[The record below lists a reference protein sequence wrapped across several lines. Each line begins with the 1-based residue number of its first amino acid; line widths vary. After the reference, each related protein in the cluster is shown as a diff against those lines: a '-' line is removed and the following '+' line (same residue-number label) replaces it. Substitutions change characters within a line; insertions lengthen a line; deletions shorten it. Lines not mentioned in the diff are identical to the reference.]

1 MARPFPSRW
10 LLACALSGVALTPAL
25 AEDGLTLTAGL
36 ALSRDDN
43 LFRLRDGVDPQAAL
57 GRADG
62 SETITISSLGL
73 SYSKPWGLQRLE
85 ASMGLVDY
93 RYQHY
98 EQLNLQARNHD
109 ISWFWAV
116 TPRLQGRL
124 HTERRES
131 VNTFDDTSA
140 LNQSNARL
148 RRHEAFD
155 ATYEIDGVWRALGNL
170 RNTYDSSEQ
179 EQQGEDSYRARTLET
194 GVRYQALSGNS
205 ATVWLR
211 RSKGKRLGDD
221 LASTGD
227 RDQDYTQ
234 NEQSLDV
241 QWALTGKSRASVVLT
256 HLRRAHPVVQARD
269 YSGNEAALGL
279 NWTPTGKLQG
289 SLRWTS
295 QLSSY
300 QTDNATYSRTQ
311 GLSATLGWQM
321 TARTNLQAALSESRR
336 RYLGAPEG
344 QASDPLR
351 DRTRQASVELRWSAT
366 KNLSLDSSVQE
377 VRRSANL
384 PGYAFRS
391 RQWQLGLNAAF

>member
-109 ISWFWAV
+109 ISWFWAL

-256 HLRRAHPVVQARD
+256 HLSRAHPVVQARD

>member
-109 ISWFWAV
+109 ISWFWAL

-256 HLRRAHPVVQARD
+256 HLSRAHPVVQARD

-311 GLSATLGWQM
+311 GLTATLGWQM

-366 KNLSLDSSVQE
+366 RNLSLDSSVQE